1 MQFVLFFILPAL
13 VAASSCLTMESQ
25 TKINTL
31 KDLQPPSSC
40 FVGSHIVTTYVSP
53 DIITSGHVNL
63 QVTGSTETVFVDE
76 GGYKYSKVVCGDNF
90 VWVAWVKKHSENYYQ
105 LRAEKY
111 VLSDSSGKRRRLLS
125 VSLGAYGNIV
135 NVKDTTNPLTLYD
148 AVLKDDLP
156 LLTYTYS
163 EASDLPPATHITEF
177 RNDELYHESF
187 SIRHYEPKMT
197 LLDSGKVALAAWYV
211 PDNTPEKIFVYTDA
225 LNTNDDRCTI
235 TLSDTLGSTNSIKS
249 RFDIAALP
257 NGRTVVAYILES
269 HDAYIAFCD
278 TNTIIPINETDDVQ
292 HINVVQSSSGF
303 FVLYQRLTYLNIN
316 VLAFD
321 FDGTLIEN
329 FDLTSGQDAIGG
341 ELSADVKGNKLLAAY
356 RAWDDGRTG
365 IVSGI
370 EGLHT
375 DVFIHDCFSATPAPS
390 PPPTTTT
397 TTAPVSDDEGL
408 DVGTIVGISAGGLAV
423 VGGVTWFVMRQNVN
437 TGYEKVPEIAAGR
450 IDI

>member
-13 VAASSCLTMESQ
+13 VAASSCLTMESK

-40 FVGSHIVTTYVSP
+40 FVGSDIVTTYVSS
-53 DIITSGHVNL
+53 DGKVNL
-63 QVTGSTETVFVDE
+63 QLTGSTQTVHVDE

-90 VWVAWVKKHSENYYQ
+90 VWVAWVKKHSENNYQ

-111 VLSDSSGKRRRLLS
+111 ALNDSSGKRRRLLS
-125 VSLGAYGNIV
+125 MSLGAYGNIV

-163 EASDLPPATHITEF
+163 EASDFPPATHITEF
-177 RNDELYHESF
+177 RNDELYHYAF
-187 SIRHYEPKMT
+187 SIKHYEPKMT

-211 PDNTPEKIFVYTDA
+211 PDNTPEKIFVYPDA
-225 LNTNDDRCTI
+225 LNTNDGRCTI
-235 TLSDTLGSTNSIKS
+235 TLPKTLGSTDSIKS

-257 NGRTVVAYILES
+257 NDRTVVAYILES

-278 TNTIIPINETDDVQ
+278 TNTIIPIDETDDVR
-292 HINVVQSSSGF
+292 HINVVQSSLGF

-329 FDLTSGQDAIGG
+329 FELTSGQNAIGG
-341 ELSADVKGNKLLAAY
+341 ELSADVNGNKLLAAY

-390 PPPTTTT
+390 PPPTTTA
-397 TTAPVSDDEGL
+397 APVSDEGL
-408 DVGTIVGISAGGLAV
+408 DVGAIVGISAGAV
-423 VGGVTWFVMRQNVN
+423 VVVAGVVWFVMRQGANVEYN
-437 TGYEKVPEIAAGR
+437 LINNSPGGR

>member
-40 FVGSHIVTTYVSP
+40 FVGSDIVTTYVSS
-53 DIITSGHVNL
+53 DGKVNL
-63 QVTGSTETVFVDE
+63 QLTGSPDITIVDE

-90 VWVAWVKKHSENYYQ
+90 VWVAWVKKHSENNYQ

-111 VLSDSSGKRRRLLS
+111 ALNDASAKRRRLLS
-125 VSLGAYGNIV
+125 KILGAYGV
-135 NVKDTTNPLTLYD
+135 RDVKDTFCSGLCSAPRILTLYD
-148 AVLKDDLP
+148 AVLKDNEP
-156 LLTYTYS
+156 LLLYTYTG
-163 EASDLPPATHITEF
+163 ASTNSHIAEF
-177 RNDELYHESF
+177 RNDEIYYHSF
-187 SIRHYEPKMT
+187 SYSYEPKMT
-197 LLDSGKVALAAWYV
+197 LLDSGKVALAAWSV
-211 PDNTPEKIFVYTDA
+211 QDNTPEKINVYTNA
-225 LNTNDDRCTI
+225 LNSNTELCTI
-235 TLSDTLGSTNSIKS
+235 TLPKTLGSTDSIKS

-257 NGRTVVAYILES
+257 NDRTVVAFIFES
-269 HDAYIAFCD
+269 HDAHIAFCD
-278 TNTIIPINETDDVQ
+278 TNTIIPINETDDVR

-329 FDLTSGQDAIGG
+329 FELTSGQDAIGG

-397 TTAPVSDDEGL
+397 TAAPSDDEGL
-408 DVGTIVGISAGGLAV
+408 DVGAIVGISAGGLAV
-423 VGGVTWFVMRQNVN
+423 VGGVVWLVMRQGAGPRYNLM
-437 TGYEKVPEIAAGR
+437 TDSSGGR